1 MSRQIRASLTTPDL
15 VVLALLAEKPRHGYQ
30 LNLELER
37 REVRDWAGVS
47 RPQVYYS
54 LKKLERMKLI
64 GQASEKKNTRGPERQ
79 VFTLTPQGQ
88 AALARALEREAW
100 ATERIPPRFL
110 TWLALSLHARPE
122 AARKV
127 IARRRAFLE
136 AELARERAT
145 IQAVRADT
153 GRTTPVPLF
162 MLDLTIWQFEME
174 LIWLQEVERYFG

>member
-1 MSRQIRASLTTPDL
+1 MALSSQTELTTPDL
-15 VVLALLAEKPRHGYQ
+15 VVLALLAEKAVHGYQ

-37 REVRDWAGVS
+37 REVRDWAGIS

-54 LKKLERMKLI
+54 LKKLQRMKLI
-64 GQASEKKNTRGPERQ
+64 GRASGKKNTRGPERQ
-79 VFTLTPQGQ
+79 IFALTPQGQ
-88 AALARALEREAW
+88 AALAKALEREVW

-110 TWLALSLHARPE
+110 TWLALSLHTRPE

-127 IARRRAFLE
+127 IARRRGFLE

-153 GRTTPVPLF
+153 GRTTPVALF

>member
-1 MSRQIRASLTTPDL
+1 MALSRQIRSSLTTPDL
-15 VVLALLAEKPRHGYQ
+15 VVLALLAEKAMHGYQ

-54 LKKLERMKLI
+54 LKKLERMRLI
-64 GQASEKKNTRGPERQ
+64 GRASGKKNIRGPERQ
-79 VFTLTPQGQ
+79 IFALTPSGQ
-88 AALARALEREAW
+88 AALAQALEHAEW

-110 TWLALSLHARPE
+110 TWLALSHHARPE

-127 IARRRAFLE
+127 IARRRDYLE
-136 AELARERAT
+136 GELARERAT

-162 MLDLTIWQFEME
+162 MLDLTIWQFE
-174 LIWLQEVERYFG
+174 IDRKSVV